1 LGPPRPEQSQHPLR
15 SKARARRPGGGPLE
29 PRTTSDSDAW
39 LADKRAGA
47 FDAAALIQRD
57 EWAAIARLLEP
68 LGGDP
73 LAVLPRLAEYA
84 ARVLAWNRSV
94 SNLISRAD
102 EARLVSRHIAES
114 LEPAAWIAGSRTGR
128 ALDFGS
134 GAGLPAVPLAIAGV
148 CTEWV
153 LVESRR
159 PKILFLRKTLG
170 DMGLET
176 IDPVHGRLEDV
187 VDTGLD
193 DAYSHLKLFELDV
206 FTSRATVA
214 LEPTL
219 QLAADIVRPG
229 GLAYLWKGSRR
240 QEELAGC
247 DCDAMGWVPAGEL
260 ALTGGDV
267 AVMRFE
273 RK

>member
-29 PRTTSDSDAW
+29 PRSTSDSDAW

-47 FDAAALIQRD
+47 FDAAALMQRA
-57 EWAAIARLLEP
+57 EWAGIARLLEP

-102 EARLVSRHIAES
+102 EARLVSRHLAES
-114 LEPAAWIAGSRTGR
+114 LEPAAWIAASGVGR

-134 GAGLPAVPLAIAGV
+134 GAGLPAVPLALAGV
-148 CTEWV
+148 CPEWV

-159 PKILFLRKTLG
+159 PKILFLRKTLQ
-170 DMGLET
+170 DMK
-176 IDPVHGRLEDV
+176 IDTVEPVHGRLEDV
-187 VDTGLD
+187 VDARLD
-193 DAYSHLKLFELDV
+193 ESHSDFQLNDLDV
-206 FTSRATVA
+206 FTSRATLT

-219 QLAADIVRPG
+219 RLAADIVRTG
-229 GLAYLWKGSRR
+229 GIAYLWKGSRR
-240 QEELAGC
+240 QEEMAAC
-247 DCDAMGWVPAGEL
+247 DCEAIGWKAAGEF
-260 ALTGGDV
+260 ALTGGEV
-267 AVMRFE
+267 AVIKFE